1 MYPVLLDLGGGLVIY
16 SYSVFLALGYL
27 AAYWVVSAEVSRR
40 KMDPALPSTLLF
52 ACFIAGLVGAKI
64 LFLYQNATLTEF
76 LSDPARY
83 FVSGYASVGGLVGIF
98 CVLWIVSRLK
108 RTDFQVLLDIV
119 CPALILGHGVGRIGC
134 FLNGCDYGTVCSL
147 PWAVSFS
154 ERVVNVH
161 PTQIYDTLFMTLLF
175 VFLWK
180 IRTRN
185 RPVGFVSAVGFVI
198 LGTQRFLIEF
208 IRETTPSFVED
219 LSQAQLAA
227 LLLVAVFGI
236 RLFQLSGGAV
246 EERARG

>member
-27 AAYWVVSAEVSRR
+27 VAYWVVSADVSRR
-40 KMDPALPSTLLF
+40 KMDPSLPANLLL
-52 ACFIAGLVGAKI
+52 ACFIGGLAGAKI

-76 LSDPARY
+76 LANPVRY
-83 FVSGYASVGGLVGIF
+83 FISGYSSVGGLVGVF
-98 CVLWIVSRLK
+98 CALWVVSRIRK
-108 RTDFQVLLDIV
+108 TDFQILLDLV
-119 CPALILGHGVGRIGC
+119 CPALILGYGVGRIGC

-161 PTQIYDTLFMTLLF
+161 PTQLYDTLFMALLF
-175 VFLWK
+175 AFLWK
-180 IRTRN
+180 IRTKN
-185 RPVGFVSAVGFVI
+185 YPTGFLSSAGFVI

-208 IRETTPSFVED
+208 IRETTPSFIEG

-227 LLLVAVFGI
+227 LLLVAVFGV
-236 RLFQLSGGAV
+236 RLFQLSGNVLGKQV
-246 EERARG
+246 QG

>member
-27 AAYWVVSAEVSRR
+27 VAYWVVSAEVSRR
-40 KMDPALPSTLLF
+40 RMDPALPSTLLL
-52 ACFIAGLVGAKI
+52 ACFIAGLAGAKM
-64 LFLYQNATLTEF
+64 LFLYQNATLAEF

-98 CVLWIVSRLK
+98 CALWIVSRLGK
-108 RTDFQVLLDIV
+108 TDFQALLDIV
-119 CPALILGHGVGRIGC
+119 CPALVLGHGVGRIGC
-134 FLNGCDYGTVCSL
+134 FLNGCDYGTACSL

-161 PTQIYDTLFMTLLF
+161 PTQLYDTLFMALLF

-180 IRTRN
+180 IRTGN
-185 RPVGFVSAVGFVI
+185 RPAGFVSAVGFVI
-198 LGTQRFLIEF
+198 LGAQRFLIEF
-208 IRETTPSFVED
+208 IRETTPSFIEYF
-219 LSQAQLAA
+219 SQAQLAA

-236 RLFQLSGGAV
+236 RLFQISGGALGKQ
-246 EERARG
+246 ARS

>member
-27 AAYWVVSAEVSRR
+27 VAYWVVSAEASRR
-40 KMDPALPSTLLF
+40 KMDPTLPSALLL
-52 ACFIAGLVGAKI
+52 ACFITGLAGAKM

-76 LSDPARY
+76 LSDPVRY
-83 FVSGYASVGGLVGIF
+83 FISGYASVGGLVGIF
-98 CVLWIVSRLK
+98 FALWIVSRLK
-108 RTDFQVLLDIV
+108 KTDFGVLLDIV
-119 CPALILGHGVGRIGC
+119 CPALILGYGVGRIGC

-154 ERVVNVH
+154 DRVVNVH
-161 PTQIYDTLFMTLLF
+161 PTQLYDTLFMVLIF

-180 IRTRN
+180 IRTQS
-185 RPVGFVSAVGFVI
+185 RPAGFISSVGFVI

-208 IRETTPSFVED
+208 IRETTPSFVD
-219 LSQAQLAA
+219 GLSQAQLVA

-236 RLFQLSGGAV
+236 RLFQLSGGIPG
-246 EERARG
+246 ERVRG

>member
-27 AAYWVVSAEVSRR
+27 VAYWVVSAEASRR
-40 KMDPALPSTLLF
+40 KMDPTLASALLLW
-52 ACFIAGLVGAKI
+52 CFIAGLVGAKI
-64 LFLYQNATLTEF
+64 LFLYQNATLSEF

-98 CVLWIVSRLK
+98 CALAIVSRLK
-108 RTDFQVLLDIV
+108 KTDFQVLLDIV

-134 FLNGCDYGTVCSL
+134 FLNGCDYGTACSL

-161 PTQIYDTLFMTLLF
+161 PTQLYDTLFMVLLF

-180 IRTRN
+180 IRTVP
-185 RPVGFVSAVGFVI
+185 RPAGFLSAVGFVI
-198 LGTQRFLIEF
+198 LGVQRFLIEF
-208 IRETTPSFVED
+208 IRDTTPSFVEGI
-219 LSQAQLAA
+219 SQAQLAA
-227 LLLVAVFGI
+227 LLLAAVFGI
-236 RLFQLSGGAV
+236 RLFQLSGDLPGKS
-246 EERARG
+246 ARG

>member
-27 AAYWVVSAEVSRR
+27 VGYWVVSAEVSRR
-40 KMDPALPSTLLF
+40 KMDPALPSALLL

-64 LFLYQNATLTEF
+64 LFLYQNATLAEF
-76 LSDPARY
+76 LSNPARY
-83 FVSGYASVGGLVGIF
+83 FASGYASVGGLFGVF
-98 CVLWIVSRLK
+98 CAVWIVSRLNK
-108 RTDFQVLLDIV
+108 TDFQGLLDIV

-154 ERVVNVH
+154 DRVVSVH
-161 PTQIYDTLFMTLLF
+161 PTQIYDVLFMALLF

-180 IRTRN
+180 IRTEN
-185 RPVGFVSAVGFVI
+185 RPAGFLSAVGFVI
-198 LGTQRFLIEF
+198 LGAQRFLIEF
-208 IRETTPSFVED
+208 IRDTTPSFIEYF
-219 LSQAQLAA
+219 SQAQLAA

-236 RLFQLSGGAV
+236 RLFQLSGGV
-246 EERARG
+246 FGKQVQS

>member
-27 AAYWVVSAEVSRR
+27 VAYWVVSAEVSRR
-40 KMDPALPSTLLF
+40 KMDPTLPSNLLL

-76 LSDPARY
+76 LANPARY
-83 FVSGYASVGGLVGIF
+83 FISGYASVGGLVGIF
-98 CVLWIVSRLK
+98 CALWIVSSLK
-108 RTDFQVLLDIV
+108 KTDFQALLDIV

-161 PTQIYDTLFMTLLF
+161 PTQIYDTLFMSLLF

-180 IRTRN
+180 IRTQN
-185 RPVGFVSAVGFVI
+185 HPTGFVSAVGFVI

-208 IRETTPSFVED
+208 IRETTPSFLGG

-227 LLLVAVFGI
+227 LLLVVVFGI
-236 RLFQLSGGAV
+236 RLFQLSGGV
-246 EERARG
+246 LGKQPHI

>member
-27 AAYWVVSAEVSRR
+27 VAYWVVSAEASRR
-40 KMDPALPSTLLF
+40 KMDPTLPSTLLL
-52 ACFIAGLVGAKI
+52 ACFIAGLAGAKM

-83 FVSGYASVGGLVGIF
+83 FISGYASVGGLVGIF
-98 CVLWIVSRLK
+98 FALWIVSRLK
-108 RTDFQVLLDIV
+108 KTDFGVLLDIV

-154 ERVVNVH
+154 DRVVNVH
-161 PTQIYDTLFMTLLF
+161 PTQIYDMLFMGLLF

-180 IRTRN
+180 IRTQS
-185 RPVGFVSAVGFVI
+185 RPAGFVSAVGFVI

-208 IRETTPSFVED
+208 IRETTPSFVD
-219 LSQAQLAA
+219 GLSQAQLAA
-227 LLLVAVFGI
+227 LLLVAVFGV
-236 RLFQLSGGAV
+236 RLFQLSGGITG
-246 EERARG
+246 ERVRG

>member
-16 SYSVFLALGYL
+16 SYSVFLALGYVV
-27 AAYWVVSAEVSRR
+27 AYWVVSAEVSHR
-40 KMDPALPSTLLF
+40 KMDPTLPSALLL

-64 LFLYQNATLTEF
+64 LFLYQNATLAEF
-76 LSDPARY
+76 LANPVRY
-83 FVSGYASVGGLVGIF
+83 FISGYASVGGLIGIF
-98 CVLWIVSRLK
+98 CALWIVSRLK
-108 RTDFQVLLDIV
+108 KTDFQVLLDIV
-119 CPALILGHGVGRIGC
+119 CPALILGYGIGRIGC

-154 ERVVNVH
+154 ERVVSVH
-161 PTQIYDTLFMTLLF
+161 PTQLYDTLFMALLF

-180 IRTRN
+180 IRTQD
-185 RPVGFVSAVGFVI
+185 RPTGFISAVGFVI

-208 IRETTPSFVED
+208 IRDTTPSFIEG

-236 RLFQLSGGAV
+236 RLFQLSGSALGKQV
-246 EERARG
+246 RA

>member
-27 AAYWVVSAEVSRR
+27 VGYWVVSAEVSRR
-40 KMDPALPSTLLF
+40 KMDPALPSTLLL

-64 LFLYQNATLTEF
+64 LFLYQNATLAEF
-76 LSDPARY
+76 LSNPARY
-83 FVSGYASVGGLVGIF
+83 FASGYASVGGLVGVF
-98 CVLWIVSRLK
+98 CAVWIVSRLNK
-108 RTDFQVLLDIV
+108 TDFQGLLDIV

-154 ERVVNVH
+154 ERVVSVH
-161 PTQIYDTLFMTLLF
+161 PTQIYDVLFMALLF

-180 IRTRN
+180 IRTGD
-185 RPVGFVSAVGFVI
+185 RPAGFLSAVGFVI
-198 LGTQRFLIEF
+198 LGAQRFLIEF
-208 IRETTPSFVED
+208 IRETSPSFVEG

-236 RLFQLSGGAV
+236 RLFQLSGGV
-246 EERARG
+246 FGKQVQS

>member
-1 MYPVLLDLGGGLVIY
+1 MYPILLDFGGGLVVY

-27 AAYWVVSAEVSRR
+27 VAYWVVSADVRHR
-40 KMDPALPSTLLF
+40 KMDPTLPSTLLL

-64 LFLYQNATLTEF
+64 LFLYQNATLAEF

-98 CVLWIVSRLK
+98 CALWIVSRVRK
-108 RTDFQVLLDIV
+108 TDFQMLLDVV

-154 ERVVNVH
+154 DRVVNVH
-161 PTQIYDTLFMTLLF
+161 PTQLYDVLFMALLF

-180 IRTRN
+180 IRTPN

-208 IRETTPSFVED
+208 IRETTPSFVGD

-227 LLLVAVFGI
+227 LLLVVVFGI
-236 RLFQLSGGAV
+236 RLFQVSGGV
-246 EERARG
+246 MGKRA